1 MSIQACAELLQKG
14 DPDRFLAAM
23 AAPPEA
29 RSVLFPLW
37 AFNLEVARAPWV
49 TQEPMIAEMRLQWWR
64 DALEE
69 IASGGQ
75 VRRHEVTTP
84 LTEVLDTEAV
94 KQLDRLIEARRRD
107 ITGNAF
113 ESEEAFR
120 AYLDATA
127 GNLMWVAVRALGAD
141 ERAEPYLR
149 DFAWGTG
156 LARYFLAI
164 PELEAQGHQPLHDG
178 RPEAVRA
185 LAKEGRH
192 KMKRGAFLRYALG
205 TAQTAPM
212 LETWTAGSVLLRAE
226 RQPGRVADGALRLSP
241 ARERLSLL
249 LLSNARR
256 WTGGKRTL
264 DDPSV

>member
-49 TQEPMIAEMRLQWWR
+49 TEEPMIAEMRLQWWR
-64 DALEE
+64 DALVE
-69 IASGGQ
+69 IASGGP

-84 LTEVLDTEAV
+84 LSGLLDTEAV
-94 KQLDRLIEARRRD
+94 QQLDGLIEARRRD
-107 ITGNAF
+107 IAGDSF
-113 ESEEAFR
+113 ETEEAFR
-120 AYLDATA
+120 TYLDATA

-141 ERAEPYLR
+141 GRAEAYVR
-149 DFAWGTG
+149 DFAWGVG

-164 PELEAQGHQPLHDG
+164 PELEAQGRQPLHDG
-178 RPEAVRA
+178 RAETVRA
-185 LAKEGRH
+185 LAQDGLRS
-192 KMKRGAFLRYALG
+192 MKRGAFLRYALG
-205 TAQTAPM
+205 KVQSAPM
-212 LETWTAGSVLLRAE
+212 LETWMAGRILLRAK
-226 RQPGRVADGALRLSP
+226 RQPRRVADGALRVSP
-241 ARERLSLL
+241 ARQRLSLL
-249 LLSNARR
+249 LLSSARR

-264 DDPSV
+264 DSTSV

>member
-1 MSIQACAELLQKG
+1 MSIQACAELLKKG

-29 RSVLFPLW
+29 RNVLFPLW

-69 IASGGQ
+69 IASGGP

-84 LTEVLDTEAV
+84 LSEVLDSDTA
-94 KQLDRLIEARRRD
+94 QLLDGLIEARRRD
-107 ITGNAF
+107 ITGDAF
-113 ESEEAFR
+113 ETEEAFS

-141 ERAEPYLR
+141 KRAESYLR
-149 DFAWGTG
+149 DFAWGAG

-164 PELEAQGHQPLHDG
+164 PDLEAQGRQPLHDG

-185 LAKEGRH
+185 LAQEGRRR
-192 KMKRGAFLRYALG
+192 MKRGAFLRYALG
-205 TAQTAPM
+205 KVQTVPM
-212 LETWTAGSVLLRAE
+212 LETWTAGRILLRAE

-249 LLSNARR
+249 LLSSARR

-264 DDPSV
+264 DNPPV